1 MSITS
6 TTYLIRQWGRE
17 KGIIGSEGSATQLSQ
32 FCKLLEEVN
41 EFLAAYED
49 GNQDEKVDAI
59 GDCGVVLILL
69 SELVGVPFEDCLEAA
84 YQVISKRT
92 GKMVNGTFV
101 KDD

>member
-17 KGIIGSEGSATQLSQ
+17 KGIIGPEGSATQLSQ
-32 FCKLLEEVN
+32 FSKLLEEAN
-41 EFLAAYED
+41 EFLAAYAD

-69 SELVGVPFEDCLEAA
+69 SELIGVPFEDCLESA
-84 YQVISKRT
+84 YQVIKNRT
-92 GKMVNGTFV
+92 GSMQNGQFV
-101 KDD
+101 KD